1 MHVSI
6 LSEKLCQRGHKVI
19 ALCAPSSE
27 LEKDLKR
34 RSINVFPF
42 SPWGYMDFSAII
54 KIKSILSK
62 THPDIIHAHYSKD
75 LWAIAPA
82 KHSSIPLIFVKH
94 IGTQKPKLDAIHRWI
109 YSRVNHTIAIS
120 KVIEKNLL
128 ETHPIPQE
136 KICVVHHG
144 VDLLQY
150 DRHFE
155 NRKSVRQE
163 FGIKDDEILIGNI
176 GRLQEGKGHLEFL
189 DMAKKLSDRHKNIK
203 FLIVGEPTRGEE
215 FRAQVI
221 LQKAKVLELQ
231 EQVIFT
237 GFRTDIPHILS
248 AMDIFVF
255 PSRAEAF
262 GLVIIEAMAAGLPVI
277 SSNCDGVLDIIE
289 QQKNG
294 ILANP
299 LDIDEL
305 VRSVE
310 MLMTNRDLRQRL
322 AHAGRKTVEQRFSL
336 DSMADKIENIY
347 YKNITTS
354 T

>member
-1 MHVSI
+1 
-6 LSEKLCQRGHKVI
+6 
-19 ALCAPSSE
+19 
-27 LEKDLKR
+27 
-34 RSINVFPF
+34 
-42 SPWGYMDFSAII
+42 
-54 KIKSILSK
+54 
-62 THPDIIHAHYSKD
+62 
-75 LWAIAPA
+75 
-82 KHSSIPLIFVKH
+82 
-94 IGTQKPKLDAIHRWI
+94 
-109 YSRVNHTIAIS
+109 
-120 KVIEKNLL
+120 
-128 ETHPIPQE
+128 
-136 KICVVHHG
+136 
-144 VDLLQY
+144 
-150 DRHFE
+150 
-155 NRKSVRQE
+155 
-163 FGIKDDEILIGNI
+163 
-176 GRLQEGKGHLEFL
+176 
-189 DMAKKLSDRHKNIK
+189 
-203 FLIVGEPTRGEE
+203 
-215 FRAQVI
+215 